1 MNFLSSQLFT
11 SGSRL
16 TRCVAL
22 TLLPILGSECHA
34 LTQPQRGAAQ
44 RRISPSVLSV
54 TNAYR
59 STPYL
64 ALILPPPLHFRLAPP
79 PIDPALRLTAGAPP
93 RPGGALE
100 DVAAANQDSAITHPE
115 DTDTTDNSPP
125 ETAVTETPSVEIRS
139 APTRKVTPVS
149 IIPDDTPREIHAEE
163 VLPFF
168 QYPGSVPNAPTAGS
182 LPPSSATYRQR

>member
-1 MNFLSSQLFT
+1 M

-44 RRISPSVLSV
+44 RRISPSALSV
-54 TNAYR
+54 TTAYR

-93 RPGGALE
+93 RPGGPLE
-100 DVAAANQDSAITHPE
+100 DVAAANQDSAITSPDDSE
-115 DTDTTDNSPP
+115 TTENASSEKVAAEPSSMETNTPP
-125 ETAVTETPSVEIRS
+125 A
-139 APTRKVTPVS
+139 RKMKPVS
-149 IIPDDTPREIHAEE
+149 IIPDDTPRELHAEE

-168 QYPGSVPNAPTAGS
+168 QYPGSVPNAPTPGS